1 MNFSLVNLL
10 RDCPYFPFTD
20 NEEKME
26 IDNENVA
33 EKTIKNEEPMEL
45 DGNSEE
51 KRQSLIEVKQI
62 LCPILHPGLTVF
74 FHHVRRHD
82 LIRA

>member
-10 RDCPYFPFTD
+10 RDCPYCPFTD

-26 IDNENVA
+26 IDNENIA
-33 EKTIKNEEPMEL
+33 EKTVKNEEPMEL

-62 LCPILHPGLTVF
+62 LCPILHPGLTVRQF
-74 FHHVRRHD
+74 LPSR
-82 LIRA
+82 

>member
-10 RDCPYFPFTD
+10 RDCLYFPCTD

-26 IDNENVA
+26 IDNENIA
-33 EKTIKNEEPMEL
+33 EKTVKNEEPMEL

-62 LCPILHPGLTVF
+62 LCPIPGLNGQTVSS
-74 FHHVRRHD
+74 VMLGD
-82 LIRA
+82 TI

>member
-1 MNFSLVNLL
+1 MVLLKGEFFTSNLL

-26 IDNENVA
+26 IDNENMA
-33 EKTIKNEEPMEL
+33 EKTVKNEEPMEL
-45 DGNSEE
+45 DGNCEE

-62 LCPILHPGLTVF
+62 LCPILHPGLTVRQF
-74 FHHVRRHD
+74 VPSC
-82 LIRA
+82 